1 MLHKTSMALGALAIT
16 GSVHAALISVEM
28 AGSGAASG
36 SLASLGAVNMKLTL
50 SFDDTA
56 SALASTTAFG
66 AWSYIVT
73 SSTTGD
79 TLFAASGNAATGTAS
94 TYLRWTSGSTS
105 TRRYTVVLGGTT
117 SSAWQGSAVGTG
129 LPAITMVELGYV
141 AARSGSTYGTMGES
155 LTQSAGSGGGFLMA
169 IANGSAGT
177 FGAVGTTGTSF
188 VIVPAP
194 GAASLLA
201 LAGVVSIRRRRA

>member
-1 MLHKTSMALGALAIT
+1 MLHKTFIALGALAIT

-28 AGSGAASG
+28 AGSGVASG
-36 SLASLGAVNMKLTL
+36 SLSSLGAVNMKLTL
-50 SFDDTA
+50 TYDDTA
-56 SALASTTAFG
+56 SALASNTAFG
-66 AWSYIVT
+66 AWSYSVT
-73 SSTTGD
+73 STAGD

-94 TYLRWTSGSTS
+94 TFVRWTSGSTS
-105 TRRYTVVLGGTT
+105 TRRYTVVLGGMT

-141 AARSGSTYGTMGES
+141 AARTGTTYGTMGQS

-188 VIVPAP
+188 NFVPAP

-201 LAGVVSIRRRRA
+201 LAGLVSVRRRRA

>member
-1 MLHKTSMALGALAIT
+1 MLHKTSIALGALAIT

-36 SLASLGAVNMKLTL
+36 SLASLGTVNMRLTL
-50 SFDDTA
+50 SFDDSA
-56 SALASTTAFG
+56 SALASNTSFG

-73 SSTTGD
+73 STAGD
-79 TLFAASGNAATGTAS
+79 TLFAATGNAATGTAS
-94 TYLRWTSGSTS
+94 TYSRWTSGSTS

-117 SSAWQGSAVGTG
+117 SSAWQGAAAGTG

-141 AARSGSTYGTMGES
+141 AARNGSTYGTMGES
-155 LTQSAGSGGGFLMA
+155 LTQSAGVGGGFLMA
-169 IANGSAGT
+169 IANGTAGA
-177 FGAVGTTGTSF
+177 FGAVGTTGSSF
-188 VIVPAP
+188 AFVPAP

-201 LAGVVSIRRRRA
+201 LAGVVSVRRRRA